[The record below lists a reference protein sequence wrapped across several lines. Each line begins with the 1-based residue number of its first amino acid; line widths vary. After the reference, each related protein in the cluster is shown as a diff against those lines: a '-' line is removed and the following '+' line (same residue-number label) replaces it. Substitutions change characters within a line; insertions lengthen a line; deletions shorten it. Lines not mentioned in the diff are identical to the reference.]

1 MRSDVRILGY
11 LVLGLSLV
19 LCGPS
24 VYGMEEQSSTQINF
38 VWKSYEESVLTRE
51 KQFLASNGAKI
62 NKFNH
67 EEPSAGIGPA
77 GAALLILAGSAAVC
91 VLAQAILR
99 ALQKSHGGL
108 ELSIQN
114 DKIAIDPRED
124 MTHTEVIIRKKD
136 GTEIR
141 YMTKGKA
148 QQDLCNIL
156 TSVLRP
162 SQT

>member
-24 VYGMEEQSSTQINF
+24 AYGMEEQSSLQINF
-38 VWKSYEESVLTRE
+38 VWKSYEESVLTQE
-51 KQFLASNGAKI
+51 KQFLESKGAKI
-62 NKFNH
+62 NRFNH
-67 EEPSAGIGPA
+67 EPPSAGMGPA
-77 GAALLILAGSAAVC
+77 GTALLILAGSAAVC

-108 ELSIQN
+108 ELIIQN
-114 DKIAIDPRED
+114 GKIAIDPRED
-124 MTHTEVIIRKKD
+124 MTNTEVLIRKND

-141 YMTKGKA
+141 IKTEHK
-148 QQDLCNIL
+148 DLCSIL

-162 SQT
+162 SPT